1 MEFLWPSGQNY
12 GLTNLYARSNLWF
25 WFDWFDLVLSFDLM
39 IYSICSLLI
48 RHYFKTTTLI
58 LYSPLCLK
66 EFLKNVCSVVSP
78 LSGVCFKVKLIQMP
92 WPRVS
97 QQNIAQSIAFL
108 PLAFLFPI
116 ASIFHFFHKCAKDQ
130 CDSFAQATF
139 YHCSIVWQLGLPRFV
154 D

>member
-1 MEFLWPSGQNY
+1 MQEVICGFD
-12 GLTNLYARSNLWF
+12 WF

-116 ASIFHFFHKCAKDQ
+116 THP
-130 CDSFAQATF
+130 SFTF
-139 YHCSIVWQLGLPRFV
+139 STNVQKINVIHLPRPPSTTAQ
-154 D
+154 